1 MYSMWKRA
9 SANYAFKY
17 GGIGKRARLNPAAV
31 ASRILRDANTY
42 SGKSG
47 KRRPNY
53 ALKYGGIGKRST
65 DHIEHSELHE
75 EQQHRDENIPKSRSK
90 RSPKLAMKY
99 GGIGKRTSDF
109 AGADSAEMM
118 DKRSPKFAMKYGGIG
133 KRTRDYVEPDADEI
147 MDKRS
152 PKLAMKYGG
161 IGKRSID
168 ESDAVQI
175 MDKRSAKIAMK
186 YGGIGKRT
194 SNFPIHEDDA
204 NMDKRSAKLA
214 MKYGGIGKRTKEF
227 SSADHPLLSVT
238 DKRALK
244 VAMKYAGIG
253 KRSVPDSVNEFAN
266 TNANESEA
274 ATARLAQ
281 NIHNIK
287 SDLETSKDDDIL
299 IKQRLQAMVKDMEQ
313 QYYSQASEKF
323 ITVAVSPKNATSTK
337 VENGGKRLKRQVE
350 DDYFTQSL
358 GDFDSDESANIH
370 NVLEALRRYLLSN
383 TAVSSSDR
391 LHSELYPRAHYYS
404 KRKSS
409 SDPLVRNHKYFGIG
423 R

>member
-1 MYSMWKRA
+1 VESVREP
-9 SANYAFKY
+9 
-17 GGIGKRARLNPAAV
+17 L
-31 ASRILRDANTY
+31 D
-42 SGKSG
+42 
-47 KRRPNY
+47 
-53 ALKYGGIGKRST
+53 
-65 DHIEHSELHE
+65 
-75 EQQHRDENIPKSRSK
+75 
-90 RSPKLAMKY
+90 LAE
-99 GGIGKRTSDF
+99 
-109 AGADSAEMM
+109 ADSAEIM

-133 KRTRDYVEPDADEI
+133 KRTSDYVEPDADEI

-168 ESDAVQI
+168 ESDAAQI

-186 YGGIGKRT
+186 YAGIGKRT
-194 SNFPIHEDDA
+194 SDFPIHEDDA
-204 NMDKRSAKLA
+204 NMDKRSSAKLA

-227 SSADHPLLSVT
+227 SSADHPFLSVT
-238 DKRALK
+238 EADKRALK

-253 KRSVPDSVNEFAN
+253 KRSVPDSENEFAN
-266 TNANESEA
+266 TSANESEA

-281 NIHNIK
+281 NFHNIK
-287 SDLETSKDDDIL
+287 SDLELSKEDDIL

-313 QYYSQASEKF
+313 QYYSSQASEKF

-350 DDYFTQSL
+350 DDYFTQSV
-358 GDFDSDESANIH
+358 GDYDSDESANIQNQQQRLH
-370 NVLEALRRYLLSN
+370 NVNNVLEALRRYLLSN
-383 TAVSSSDR
+383 TAVRSSDR